1 MKRFL
6 LTSAIAIA
14 LAAPAAAQSFRKPV
28 AEPTPAPVAQP
39 QATPAPTAPAQTA
52 PVPATT
58 ASPVPAATAPAAPI
72 AAPGETEFEKKM
84 REARETAEMAERVKT
99 FNTLIDDRVAIGAL
113 TDDQAQ
119 KTKKPAVSSLGVEAM
134 REIRNREVAAW
145 ISSPDHKKAMETMKS
160 RAAEFQPII
169 NAAIARGGW
178 LTVGEIARITTQ
190 SVAKAAV
197 PPETPKQTPPPAAQ
211 RPAPPQPAQPQ
222 QIRGH
227 VTTIVDTATLE
238 IGATRIV
245 LAGVAPGTETP
256 TQFVTFV
263 GKSGPYACQKAAVA
277 WRCTTR
283 DGDDLAEIVVAS
295 GWARAS
301 RDASSTIRDSEQFA
315 RSQKFGIWR

>member
-6 LTSAIAIA
+6 ISSAIAIA
-14 LAAPAAAQSFRKPV
+14 LAAPAAAQSFRKP

-39 QATPAPTAPAQTA
+39 QTAPATSA
-52 PVPATT
+52 NPT
-58 ASPVPAATAPAAPI
+58 PAAPTAAPI
-72 AAPGETEFEKKM
+72 AIPAETEFEKKM
-84 REARETAEMAERVKT
+84 REAREAAEMAERVKT
-99 FNTLIDDRVAIGAL
+99 FNALIDDRVAIGAL
-113 TDDQAQ
+113 TDEQAQ
-119 KTKKPAVSSLGVEAM
+119 KTKKSGVSNLEVEAM

-145 ISSPDHKKAMETMKS
+145 TQSPDHKKAMETMKA
-160 RAAEFQPII
+160 RASEFQPIV

-178 LTVGEIARITTQ
+178 LMPSEIMRITTQ

-197 PPETPKQTPPPAAQ
+197 SAETPKQTAPAATQ

-222 QIRGH
+222 QIRGQI
-227 VTTIVDTATLE
+227 TTIVDTATLE
-238 IGATRIV
+238 LGGTRIV
-245 LAGVAPGTETP
+245 LAGVAQGTEAP
-256 TQFVTFV
+256 AQFVTFA
-263 GKSGPYACQKAAVA
+263 GKSGPYACQKTTAA

-295 GWARAS
+295 GWARAA